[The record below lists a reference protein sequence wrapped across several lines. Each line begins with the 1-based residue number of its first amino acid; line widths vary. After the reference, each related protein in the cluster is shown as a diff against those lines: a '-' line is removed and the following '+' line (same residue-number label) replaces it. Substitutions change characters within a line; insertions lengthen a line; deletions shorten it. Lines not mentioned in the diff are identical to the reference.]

1 MDRIYTLPEGW
12 SYKELKEIADVI
24 TGVSFKPDDIIKEGI
39 RILRSGNI
47 QNGYVLTKK
56 DDVFLKDT
64 YYNKQNTIQYL
75 DNCITSSTG
84 SIDVLGKC
92 GTIFDVFEKTQIGAF
107 LRLVRSRD
115 VDNALYISLIL
126 HSPLYFQY
134 IRQFAKNGT
143 SINNIKSEHLE
154 DFRFPLPP
162 KDIKERISRFYL
174 SLEKKILLNTHINA
188 ELEAMAKQLY
198 DYWFVQFDFPN
209 ENGKPYKSSGGKM
222 VYNEKL
228 KREIP
233 EGWGVSTYGSE
244 FDVKLG
250 GTPSTSE
257 KSFWINGTINWL
269 NSGEVQNFPI
279 NKSEKKITE
288 EAIRGSSTEFL
299 PKGSVLISITRY
311 LRVTLLNI
319 DACINQSVA
328 GFAETEIYKYPY
340 TYFALSAEV
349 PRLMKLR
356 TGAQQPHINKEII
369 EESAFLIP
377 PKDLLSEYYR
387 KSIPIFKT
395 LINLS
400 EETEELTHL
409 RDSLLPMLM
418 NGQVTVE

>member
-1 MDRIYTLPEGW
+1 MKTENKLPEGW
-12 SYKELKEIADVI
+12 TYIKLKEIADVI
-24 TGVSFKPDDIIKEGI
+24 SGVSFKPEDITNEGI

-47 QNGYVLTKK
+47 QNGYVVLKD
-56 DDVFLKDT
+56 DDVFLDES
-64 YYNKQNTIQYL
+64 YYNSGNSVSYL

-92 GTIFDVFEKTQIGAF
+92 GTIFENVENTQIGAF
-107 LRLVRSRD
+107 LRLVRSRNIED
-115 VDNALYISLIL
+115 SLYISLIL
-126 HSPLYFQY
+126 HSPFYYQY
-134 IRQFAKNGT
+134 IRKFAKNGT

-154 DFRFPLPP
+154 EFEFPFPP
-162 KDIKERISRFYL
+162 KDLKEKISQFYL
-174 SLEKKILLNTHINA
+174 STERIILLNTRINA

-198 DYWFVQFDFPN
+198 DYWFVQFDFPD

-233 EGWGVSTYGSE
+233 EGWEVSTYGNE

-257 KSFWINGTINWL
+257 DSYWENGTINWL
-269 NSGEVQNFPI
+269 NSGEVQNFPV
-279 NKSEKKITE
+279 NETEKKITDH
-288 EAIRGSSTEFL
+288 AVNNSSTEFL

-311 LRVTLLNI
+311 LRVTVLNI
-319 DACINQSVA
+319 DACINQSIA
-328 GFAETEIYKYPY
+328 GFAETDTYKNPY

-349 PRLMKLR
+349 PRLMALR
-356 TGAQQPHINKEII
+356 SGAQQPHINKETVEDSPFI
-369 EESAFLIP
+369 LP
-377 PKDLLSEYYR
+377 PNVVLDKYYA
-387 KSIPIFKT
+387 IATPIFK
-395 LINLS
+395 LLFRQS
-400 EETEELTHL
+400 EETQELTHL